1 MTSGCAGAAWKMRL
15 AHFHDEPRYGTK
27 GVAKRGSGMIRFCL
41 ATALASAI
49 AINLAGC
56 DRQRDPAPQA
66 SATAPDSAEMTP
78 PPWLVA
84 PSDMPSEDT
93 APDAASK
100 PQTAAESGATPAPNP
115 AYAAALNARRDPGK
129 VLAAWATAVE
139 ARDWASVRAF
149 WGDHGQASGLD
160 PKAFALRWGKLVQ
173 PRVTID
179 PGESEGAAGSIY
191 YTAPVT
197 IIDGARRLTGEV
209 VLRRVNDVP
218 GATPEQLRWHI
229 ESTTLAP

>member
-1 MTSGCAGAAWKMRL
+1 MPNVVR
-15 AHFHDEPRYGTK
+15 
-27 GVAKRGSGMIRFCL
+27 GMIRSCM

-49 AINLAGC
+49 VINLAGC
-56 DRQRDPAPQA
+56 DRRPDPAPQA
-66 SATAPDSAEMTP
+66 SASTPDSAETTP
-78 PPWLVA
+78 PAWIVA
-84 PSDMPSEDT
+84 PSDLPSEDS
-93 APDAASK
+93 APDVASK
-100 PQTAAESGATPAPNP
+100 PAATDAAAADPAPNP

-129 VLAAWATAVE
+129 VLAAWGTAVE

-149 WGDHGQASGLD
+149 WGDHGKGSGLD
-160 PKAFALRWGKLVQ
+160 TKAFTARWGKLVQ

-179 PGESEGAAGSIY
+179 PGQSEGAAGSIY

-218 GATPEQLRWHI
+218 GATAEQLRWHI
-229 ESTTLAP
+229 DSTTLMP